1 MRAKGLLSYFCS
13 RRLFQNRENVFLAE
27 RWCLRVTAELAWT
40 QLAVPT
46 VPWKRGLH
54 TGTLSN
60 PSQNKPH
67 SPYSTSGMYSLGVL
81 STRISAPQPIF
92 QIIINGLR
100 NTIGRSR
107 AFSIIPAPASSIRF
121 FHFIA
126 LSLFILTQFLFTVSH
141 SYVTKVSAIILIPFP
156 GGWAEYG
163 LAFRTE
169 LLRRNHHSSWFIWLD
184 VLSWVFSE
192 ALRSDGRIP
201 VSLLTLHFIDW
212 WELGWCELNWRRMI
226 KEWLKWAG
234 MSW

>member
-1 MRAKGLLSYFCS
+1 MSPSNGWAGMDSVGSPNSALKKGFAY
-13 RRLFQNRENVFLAE
+13 RHPIQ
-27 RWCLRVTAELAWT
+27 
-40 QLAVPT
+40 
-46 VPWKRGLH
+46 
-54 TGTLSN
+54 
-60 PSQNKPH
+60 
-67 SPYSTSGMYSLGVL
+67 
-81 STRISAPQPIF
+81 PQPKQAAQPI
-92 QIIINGLR
+92 QHIRYVLN
-100 NTIGRSR
+100 GRSVSPHFCTAAHLPDNHKWSSQYHR
-107 AFSIIPAPASSIRF
+107 KVQGIQHHSRSRQFYSFFS
-121 FHFIA
+121 FHC
-126 LSLFILTQFLFTVSH
+126 SYLFILTQFLFTVSH
-141 SYVTKVSAIILIPFP
+141 SYVTKVSARILIPFP

-201 VSLLTLHFIDW
+201 VSFLTLHFIDW

>member
-1 MRAKGLLSYFCS
+1 MSPSNGWAGMDSVGSPNSAL
-13 RRLFQNRENVFLAE
+13 
-27 RWCLRVTAELAWT
+27 
-40 QLAVPT
+40 
-46 VPWKRGLH
+46 KRGFAYRHPIQPQPKQAAQHIQHIRYAL
-54 TGTLSN
+54 TGRSV
-60 PSQNKPH
+60 
-67 SPYSTSGMYSLGVL
+67 SG
-81 STRISAPQPIF
+81 ISAPQPIF

-121 FHFIA
+121 FSFHC
-126 LSLFILTQFLFTVSH
+126 SYLFILTQFLFTVSH